1 MKKSLGQ
8 NFLVDPNVIRK
19 IVRSGDLEPGDLV
32 LEIGG
37 GSGALTAPL
46 LETGARVIVLE
57 TDREWVE
64 VLGATFGHQPRLTV
78 VHADATKV
86 DFASV
91 LPSDDDLV
99 VFGNLPYN
107 RSVEILMR
115 LVLECP
121 GVRRMVLMFQKEVA
135 DRMTAKE
142 GSRTYGGLPVKL
154 WPVAVVERLFDV
166 SPGCFRP
173 RPKVTSTI
181 VRVTPREVPLLSG
194 DALKRYFR
202 LVQAAF
208 THRRKTLTNSL
219 QRAWPEMEEPARAEL
234 EARGLL
240 PNMRPEQLA
249 PAFYRAVLERA
260 DGEGAGREG
269 TAQEETTP

>member
-1 MKKSLGQ
+1 VKKSLGQ

-19 IVRSGDLEPGDLV
+19 IVRSGELEPGDLV
-32 LEIGG
+32 LEVGG
-37 GSGALTAPL
+37 GGGALTAPL

-64 VLGATFGHQPRLTV
+64 VLGATLGHEPRLTV

-86 DFASV
+86 DFADV
-91 LPSDDDLV
+91 LPAGERLV

-107 RSVEILMR
+107 RAVDILMR
-115 LVLECP
+115 LVLECRA
-121 GVRRMVLMFQKEVA
+121 VRRMVLMFQKEVA
-135 DRMTAKE
+135 DRMTAPS

-154 WPVAVVERLFDV
+154 WPVATVERLFDV
-166 SPGCFRP
+166 SSGCFRP

-181 VRVTPREVPLLSG
+181 VRVTPREVPLLAG
-194 DALKRYFR
+194 DDLKRYFR

-219 QRAWPEMEEPARAEL
+219 ERAWPEMEEPARAEL

-240 PNMRPEQLA
+240 ANLRPEQLD
-249 PAFYRAVLERA
+249 PEFYRAVLERA
-260 DGEGAGREG
+260 NREGAADEG
-269 TAQEETTP
+269 TTP

>member
-8 NFLVDPNVIRK
+8 NFLVDQNVIRK
-19 IVRSGDLEPGDLV
+19 IVRAGDVSPDDLV

-46 LETGARVIVLE
+46 LETGARVIVIE

-64 VLGATFGHQPRLTV
+64 VLGATLGHEPRLTV

-91 LPSDDDLV
+91 LPAGADPIV
-99 VFGNLPYN
+99 YGNLPYN
-107 RSVEILMR
+107 RAVEILMR
-115 LVLECP
+115 LVLECR
-121 GVRRMVLMFQKEVA
+121 GIRRMVLMFQKEVA
-135 DRMTAKE
+135 DRMTAAE

-181 VRVTPREVPLLSG
+181 VRVTPREVPLLAG
-194 DALKRYFR
+194 DELKRYFR

-219 QRAWPEMEEPARAEL
+219 QRAWPEMEGPAAAEL
-234 EARGLL
+234 EARGLP
-240 PNMRPEQLA
+240 PNLRPEQLE

-260 DGEGAGREG
+260 GGEGSNAEG
-269 TAQEETTP
+269 TTP